1 MDSFHTDT
9 QFAEFYEELKNS
21 YKINPQIVLTK
32 IRQKFM
38 LQYDDTAKP
47 TAKVQDSYHLQLYK
61 LKVALEGKF
70 MRDVKCSYKFILT
83 PTPANVGCDIR
94 ELIFNLEKDT
104 YRESFLENITR
115 SSRYLINNIYKT
127 KIPHIL
133 TDIDDTLFP
142 SKSSLLQT
150 SGRDSSW
157 KNKEPYP
164 GIRKF
169 YELFYNNLPNE
180 NAQYSTVLTATPMFL
195 KETKMEDETICEI
208 LGPNFGFI
216 QGADTKRE
224 AIQVILAG
232 LKDHP
237 FYHFA
242 PSAVKIGTEK
252 FKKFR
257 QYSKIFPEYQLF
269 FIGDNGQGDLLA
281 GKMMIQESPDTLVFI
296 HNIVYEDK
304 FLFTKD
310 DESVHLSTTDGRLF
324 FFKNYLELG
333 YIFTNVLNIFTKQQY
348 ETFKEAVIIDIQSGL
363 ETIKEP
369 NKNLY
374 QHYTCCD
381 DIKTCISPES
391 CIKTDDLL
399 NKRKT
404 VKRRLSRCRTR
415 KLPRLPKSPTP
426 NP

>member
-1 MDSFHTDT
+1 MDSFYTDNHFT
-9 QFAEFYEELKNS
+9 DFYEELKNS
-21 YKINPQIVLTK
+21 YKTDPQTVVAK

-38 LQYDDTAKP
+38 LQYNNDVKTP
-47 TAKVQDSYHLQLYK
+47 TKIQDLHHMQLYK
-61 LKVALEGKF
+61 LKVILEGKF
-70 MRDVKCSYKFILT
+70 MRDVKCNYKFILT
-83 PTPANVGCDIR
+83 PTPAKVGCDIR
-94 ELIFNLEKDT
+94 ELIFNIENTTIRD
-104 YRESFLENITR
+104 SFLENITL
-115 SSRYLINNIYKT
+115 SSRYLINNIFKT

-133 TDIDDTLFP
+133 TDIDDTLYP
-142 SKSSLLQT
+142 SKSSFLQT
-150 SGRDSSW
+150 SGRDTSW

-169 YELFYNNLPNE
+169 YELFYNSLPDE
-180 NAQYSTVLTATPMFL
+180 SAQYSTVLTATPMFL

-208 LGPNFGFI
+208 LGPDFGFI
-216 QGADTKRE
+216 QGVETKRE
-224 AIQVILAG
+224 ALGVILAG
-232 LKDHP
+232 MKDQP

-242 PSAVKIGTEK
+242 PSAVKIGAEK

-257 QYSKIFPEYQLF
+257 QYRKIFPEYQLF

-281 GKMMIQESPDTLVFI
+281 GKMMIQESADTLVFI

-304 FLFTKD
+304 FLFTKAE
-310 DESVHLSTTDGRLF
+310 ESAHQSTTDGRLF

-333 YIFTNVLNIFTKQQY
+333 YIFTNVLNIFTRAQY
-348 ETFKEAVIIDIQSGL
+348 ETFKEAVIVDIQTGL
-363 ETIKEP
+363 ETIPKP

-399 NKRKT
+399 TKRKT
-404 VKRRLSRCRTR
+404 LKRRLSRCRTR